1 MKRIFVFGIAYFC
14 FFLNCFSGI
23 SGYAKDVSESDVKKI
38 EAAAKKKS
46 IESRQLQAQAIQLN
60 LELSKIDKQ
69 VISLAKQIQN
79 NEETLSELEKKLAV
93 LQSDLADKEVAFA
106 KENNSLVQTLASL
119 QNMSLNPSE
128 AVILQPFS
136 PVDVIRSAVLLRETV
151 PFLNT
156 KASTLKNDLT
166 SVYRKKQEVEELV
179 KKTQG
184 SQQTL
189 EKQQAQMRSLMKK
202 KADMRKIIET
212 KGAETQKLAENL
224 SSKAKDLRDLLDK
237 LEKQKEI
244 ERKKQ
249 EEAKRL
255 AEQKRQQELK
265 KLNKPQMLSSH
276 EHASV
281 KKNVKGGRFV
291 KAKGTLSRPVRGA
304 VMTQYG
310 QPLSKGV
317 TSKGLVYKTRPEAQV
332 VSLYDGTVIFS
343 GPFKGYGNI
352 IIVEHGDGYLS
363 LLAGLGT
370 VDCEPGQMVLAGEP
384 VGIMPDD
391 GSAKLYVEIRKDRH
405 PINPAPWIAG

>member
-224 SSKAKDLRDLLDK
+224 SSKAKELRDLLDK

-391 GSAKLYVEIRKDRH
+391 ENAKLYVEIRKDRH

>member
-1 MKRIFVFGIAYFC
+1 MKRIFVFGIAYLC

-391 GSAKLYVEIRKDRH
+391 GNAKLYVEIRKDRH